1 MEDKTQ
7 ILESDSSSSNTEAHE
22 LPKPSHW
29 QTAKRL
35 GRLFA
40 VKPVLIIYGLQWAIT
55 GPVTR

>member
-7 ILESDSSSSNTEAHE
+7 VTEYDTSSSNE
-22 LPKPSHW
+22 LIPKPTYW

-35 GRLFA
+35 SRLFA